1 VDRTVMGAD
10 NWALYL
16 DFVAEVDGGVV
27 EYEGKVMVSTV
38 DTRILII
45 DDLNLPIPKT
55 IHQTCLR
62 ITPGTDTIPRLQQAL
77 DDALKSRP

>member
-1 VDRTVMGAD
+1 MGAD

-62 ITPGTDTIPRLQQAL
+62 ITPGTDTIQRLQQAL